1 MYKNRIKRCL
11 DFGIALIVLMFAT
24 PFFII
29 ITCLLI
35 IMNNGRPL
43 FTQLRPGLNEQI
55 FRLYK
60 FKTMNDKV
68 DKTGKLLSD
77 AKRLTPVGRFLRK
90 TSLDELPQ
98 LINVLKGDMSL
109 IGPRPLLIEYLSY
122 YNSEEKLRHEIR
134 PGITGWAQVNGRNA
148 SNWND
153 RLAADIYYYRN
164 LSFKLDVTIIYETI
178 KSVLSGKDII
188 IDPNSSMDPLNI
200 ERLKSIE
207 KEVSG

>member
-1 MYKNRIKRCL
+1 MYKKRIKRCL
-11 DFGIALIVLMFAT
+11 DFGIALIVLMLAA
-24 PFFII
+24 PLLVII
-29 ITCLLI
+29 LCLLI
-35 IMNNGRPL
+35 AMNNGRPF
-43 FTQLRPGLNEQI
+43 FTQLRPGLNEHI

-77 AKRLTPVGRFLRK
+77 AKRLTPVGKFLRK
-90 TSLDELPQ
+90 TSIDELPQ

-122 YNSEEKLRHEIR
+122 YKSEEKVRHEIR

-164 LSFKLDVTIIYETI
+164 LSFKLDATIIYETI

-200 ERLKSIE
+200 ERHKSIG

>member
-1 MYKNRIKRCL
+1 MYRFYFKRPL
-11 DFGIALIVLMFAT
+11 DFLLALIAFIVLMPVIMMVF
-24 PFFII
+24 
-29 ITCLLI
+29 LSLI
-35 IMNNGRPL
+35 IMNSGLPI

-68 DKTGKLLSD
+68 DKNGKLLPD
-77 AKRLTPVGRFLRK
+77 AKRLTQVGKLLRK

-122 YNSEEKLRHEIR
+122 YNSEEKLRHKIR

-164 LSFKLDVTIIYETI
+164 LSFKLDATIIYETI

-200 ERLKSIE
+200 ERHKSIG

>member
-11 DFGIALIVLMFAT
+11 DFGIALIALILAAPLLIV
-24 PFFII
+24 

-98 LINVLKGDMSL
+98 LINVLRGDMSL
-109 IGPRPLLIEYLSY
+109 IGPRPLLIEYLSF

-153 RLAADIYYYRN
+153 RLAADVYYYRN
-164 LSFKLDVTIIYETI
+164 LSFKLDATIIYETI

-200 ERLKSIE
+200 ERHKSMG